1 MERKYSVT
9 GFCPKANK
17 DIKVSATYV
26 FNTNVWEK
34 GISELP
40 CSSPCNHY
48 HLSHLLSGLDTLLT
62 FSLFLT
68 LFHIDFYS
76 FSFYS
81 LIIHAGTLIKKEK
94 RYFYGNL

>member
-40 CSSPCNHY
+40 CSSPCK
-48 HLSHLLSGLDTLLT
+48 DEC
-62 FSLFLT
+62 
-68 LFHIDFYS
+68 HILASAPDELRS
-76 FSFYS
+76 
-81 LIIHAGTLIKKEK
+81 I
-94 RYFYGNL
+94 